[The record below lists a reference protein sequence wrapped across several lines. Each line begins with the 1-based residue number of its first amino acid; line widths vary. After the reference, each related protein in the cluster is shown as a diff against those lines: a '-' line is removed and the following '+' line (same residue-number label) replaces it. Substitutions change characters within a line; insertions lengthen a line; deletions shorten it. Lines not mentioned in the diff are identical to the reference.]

1 MTARA
6 VGLALAGGRGVYAWW
21 PSASA
26 GADAARTIEFAF
38 DAAALAAGDDTVLL
52 PALTALRRFAAA
64 QTLHVALAT
73 PWASPRLVSLPPIRE
88 REARAVLARDA
99 ARYFPAPRTESVVT
113 VRALARDAWLAC
125 DADGVVLDAVAR
137 AAQTAGYAMVRF
149 LPAAASWAHTGANA
163 AERAFVLDDEA
174 TVISSRRGMIAALRR
189 CRVADLASGLAHGE
203 DALALAAR
211 HAPAA
216 SEPELVSARERAAR
230 DRRARR
236 SVRHLLLTGTVL
248 FVAGFAMQGV
258 GTAQRVSR
266 LEARRNALRPAV
278 APLVALR
285 DSLTQAAEALDVLA
299 RARADAPSWGARLLT
314 LAAAL
319 PRDAYFTSVRADA
332 DSAIVEGRA
341 VDAARLLA
349 RLKAAQGVRSVRATS
364 ETIAGDG
371 TAEFAAVVHF
381 AARGAP

>member
-1 MTARA
+1 
-6 VGLALAGGRGVYAWW
+6 
-21 PSASA
+21 
-26 GADAARTIEFAF
+26 
-38 DAAALAAGDDTVLL
+38 
-52 PALTALRRFAAA
+52 
-64 QTLHVALAT
+64 
-73 PWASPRLVSLPPIRE
+73 
-88 REARAVLARDA
+88 
-99 ARYFPAPRTESVVT
+99 
-113 VRALARDAWLAC
+113 
-125 DADGVVLDAVAR
+125 
-137 AAQTAGYAMVRF
+137 
-149 LPAAASWAHTGANA
+149 
-163 AERAFVLDDEA
+163 
-174 TVISSRRGMIAALRR
+174 
-189 CRVADLASGLAHGE
+189 
-203 DALALAAR
+203 
-211 HAPAA
+211 
-216 SEPELVSARERAAR
+216 
-230 DRRARR
+230 
-236 SVRHLLLTGTVL
+236 
-248 FVAGFAMQGV
+248 MQGV